1 MFYYRIHYFGIMEEG
16 RRNIIKS
23 ILRFLRDEI
32 NGNNLDSE
40 QKESIDVA
48 RQCLESTYE
57 VYNIHSDAVDL
68 LSLFNVKEPEVCKHF
83 ILFCLK
89 FFLALTINCYNFIK
103 PNC

>member
-1 MFYYRIHYFGIMEEG
+1 MIYFSNHKFGIMEEG

-32 NGNNLDSE
+32 NGNNLDAE

-57 VYNIHSDAVDL
+57 VYNSPSEAVDL
-68 LSLFNVKEPEVCKHF
+68 LSLFNVKEPEV
-83 ILFCLK
+83 
-89 FFLALTINCYNFIK
+89 
-103 PNC
+103 